1 MVNWQYIC
9 HPKSQGG
16 LGVIN
21 IKAMNIALMAQWIW
35 RIHSEQNSDLL
46 WLKLLKAN
54 YRVNELF
61 SSNPVGCSPFCL
73 HKIKNQ
79 FRLGGQI
86 PSRVRS
92 SISFWNDLW
101 IGEKPL
107 SVRFPSL
114 FQKSLDTDITIA
126 QAYTE
131 EGWWIPFCRNLDPS
145 DV

>member
-61 SSNPVGCSPFCL
+61 SSNPVGYSLFCL

-79 FRLGGQI
+79 FRLGVKFHPG
-86 PSRVRS
+86 
-92 SISFWNDLW
+92 FALA
-101 IGEKPL
+101 
-107 SVRFPSL
+107 SVFGMTCGL
-114 FQKSLDTDITIA
+114 
-126 QAYTE
+126 
-131 EGWWIPFCRNLDPS
+131 GRNL
-145 DV
+145 